1 MKFFIDT
8 ANTYEIKEV
17 EKTGLLD
24 GVTTNP
30 SLMSREIER
39 TGKSSDAILKEICAA
54 VKGPVSGEVIA
65 SDTEGMIKEARQL
78 AAIAP
83 NICVK
88 IPMTEEGIKAV
99 KVLSSENIMTNV
111 TLVFTPVQAVMAA
124 KAGASFVSPFI
135 GRLDDISSDGMRIIE
150 DITLIFG
157 NYGYETEVIVASV
170 RHPMHVLESMRYGA
184 DVCTIPYKVI
194 KQLIKHPLTDAGIK
208 KFMEDYEKTAK

>member
-8 ANTYEIKEV
+8 ANTDEIKEV

-39 TGKSSDAILKEICAA
+39 TGKSSDTILKEICAA

-99 KVLSSENIMTNV
+99 RVLSSENIMTNV

>member
-8 ANTYEIKEV
+8 ANTDEIKEV

-99 KVLSSENIMTNV
+99 RVLSSENIMTNV